1 MKQGIA
7 ERLSVE
13 RRPTFISLAG
23 ILVLAMIHPAAAIAA
38 DPSPDVLPIWDF
50 ERGIANV
57 WGGHYNVYE
66 REPSWGRTYLEPKV
80 TPSKEGHSLRV
91 NVHRGGGGFCGVWM
105 DLAGGSGSPERSH
118 DASSY
123 RYLGFWIKGE
133 RGGEDFG
140 LSLAD
145 AMSGEDDEP
154 QTVLRVTAYL
164 PGGVTARWQEVL
176 IPLAEFRGVDLRKLA
191 RLTLH
196 FTQPGSHRFYLD
208 RIELKRSKTSSL
220 PSSRPPNDEASA
232 PSGQHRAMWVWTT
245 QQLFDPDRKDEI
257 DRFFAFCSENC
268 VREVYLALEFNQ
280 QTTESGPVYELRF
293 PEKYRAFLERAH
305 GQGFTVQGLAG
316 TPEWA
321 LKENHAEALAAVDAV
336 AAFNRAAPRP
346 ARFDGVHFDVEPY
359 VLVDYADPAYR
370 PVVLEEFLE
379 MVSLC
384 AERARADSNLHFT
397 CDVPTWFYPDN
408 DLERR
413 QLRVNFRGKEKSVGE
428 HLTDMLDAVT
438 IMNYIN
444 QADGAGGIIAR
455 GMPAIEYASAQG
467 KKIFV
472 GLETFLEPER
482 AIHFVSHVPAEGLA
496 KRLAAA
502 GLRGKLDFEG
512 FRLAVLSDETGFF
525 LGLAV
530 PLDTADARRA
540 ELEAAL
546 LRLSRVVD
554 ESAGGGQYP
563 AATTFEAARA
573 KLARDPD
580 WRAFEAFGIPDPEN
594 NRTLRGFRAI
604 QRMSPRTT
612 FFGLG
617 REVFEEEARS
627 STEWLSRFPA
637 FSGLAVHSYGS
648 FRGLMEGQ

>member
-7 ERLSVE
+7 ERLSAE
-13 RRPTFISLAG
+13 RRSTFISLAG
-23 ILVLAMIHPAAAIAA
+23 ILVLAIICPAAAIAA

-50 ERGIANV
+50 ERGIVNV

-66 REPSWGRTYLEPKV
+66 REPSWARTYLEPKA
-80 TPSKEGHSLRV
+80 TPSKEGYSLRV

-123 RYLGFWIKGE
+123 RYLSFWIKGE
-133 RGGEDFG
+133 RGGEDFE

-145 AMSGEDDEP
+145 ASMGEDDEP

-164 PGGVTARWQEVL
+164 PGGVTTGWQEVL

-196 FTQPGSHRFYLD
+196 FTLPGNYRFYLD
-208 RIELKRSKTSSL
+208 RIELKRTKTISL
-220 PSSRPPNDEASA
+220 PSSRPPKDEASA

-245 QQLFDPDRKDEI
+245 QQLFDPERKDEI

-280 QTTESGPVYELRF
+280 QKTESSPVYELRF
-293 PEKYRAFLERAH
+293 PEGYKAFLERAH
-305 GQGFTVQGLAG
+305 EQGFTVQGLAG

-336 AAFNRAAPRP
+336 AAFNRAAPRG

-359 VLVDYADPAYR
+359 ALVDYADPTYR
-370 PVVLEEFLE
+370 PAVLEQFLE
-379 MVSLC
+379 MVSRC
-384 AERARADSNLHFT
+384 AERARADSNLYFS
-397 CDVPTWFYPDN
+397 CDVPAWFYPGD

-413 QLRVNFRGKEKSVGE
+413 GLLVNFGGKEKSVGE

-482 AIHFVSHVPAEGLA
+482 AIHFVSHVPAEGFA
-496 KRLAAA
+496 KRLAAT

-530 PLDTADARRA
+530 PLDMADARRA

-563 AATTFEAARA
+563 AATTFDAARA
-573 KLARDPD
+573 ALAKDADWRGFETFEISDPD
-580 WRAFEAFGIPDPEN
+580 S
-594 NRTLRGFRAI
+594 NRTLPGFRAI
-604 QRMSPRTT
+604 RRMSPRTT
-612 FFGLG
+612 FHGLG
-617 REVFEEEARS
+617 RQVFEEEARS

-637 FSGLAVHSYGS
+637 FSGLAVHFYGS
-648 FRGLMEGQ
+648 FRELLEGK